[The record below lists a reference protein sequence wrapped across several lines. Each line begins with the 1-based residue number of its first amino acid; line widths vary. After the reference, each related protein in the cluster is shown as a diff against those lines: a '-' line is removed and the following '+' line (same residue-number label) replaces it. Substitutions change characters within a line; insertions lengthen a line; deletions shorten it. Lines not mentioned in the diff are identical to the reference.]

1 MLKPQ
6 DIVVLL
12 KVYGLKNEWTYSE
25 LAKSLKM
32 SSSEVHAALK
42 RCSTSGLYHDKR
54 RRVLKPAL
62 SEFLIHGLKYV
73 FPTQPGPLVRG
84 MPTAHSA
91 QPLKDLLVTSDRN
104 IYVWA
109 YGSGKV
115 KGQEIKPLYR
125 SVPEAVSSDPQLY
138 EMLCLV
144 DGLRVGKVRER
155 ELAASELRKRLYD

>member
-42 RCSTSGLYHDKR
+42 RCSTSGLYNDKR